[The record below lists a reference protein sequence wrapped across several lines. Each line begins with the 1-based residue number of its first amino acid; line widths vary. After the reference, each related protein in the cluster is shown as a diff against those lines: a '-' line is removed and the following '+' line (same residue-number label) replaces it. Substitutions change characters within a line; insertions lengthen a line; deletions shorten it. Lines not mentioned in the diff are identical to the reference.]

1 MTTVKDIAKI
11 LASRHKLSNAEADI
25 FMQMI
30 VEVINDGLLRDRIV
44 KIKGF
49 GTFKLQS
56 VKERSSV
63 NVNTGERVVIAEHDK
78 VTFIPD
84 KVMKDVINKPF
95 VQFETVVVSEESLL
109 SGEDVEMDIE
119 ADVEEEKQEPEL
131 IVQPLTVVE
140 DNEQTQDSPET
151 DEMAIADESDAITE
165 VPVDSVEQDDVTD
178 LEEQGTVTDEEDCD
192 DEDCYK
198 PHVRCRNM
206 FIYYGI
212 LINVVVAVIA
222 FALGYCA
229 SSLQWFERGETET
242 NVAAA
247 SEKRLPKQN
256 AALSRQHE
264 YSNMK
269 ETTGADSVKK
279 DTVQQE
285 IERSRQDNKRQNTN
299 VSAGN
304 KADGI
309 ADNSQEQPLRQY
321 DTDVRVRTGAYYIV
335 GTDKELQ
342 VKKGQTLKSISR
354 ASFGEGMECY
364 IEVYNN
370 VKTVKEGDIIKIPKL
385 KLKKKTNK

>member
-11 LASRHKLSNAEADI
+11 LASRHKLSSAEADI

-95 VQFETVVVSEESLL
+95 AQFETVVVSEESLL

-140 DNEQTQDSPET
+140 DNEQTQDSQET

-165 VPVDSVEQDDVTD
+165 VPVESVEQDDVTD
-178 LEEQGTVTDEEDCD
+178 QEEQGTVTDAEDCD

-242 NVAAA
+242 NVVAA
-247 SEKRLPKQN
+247 SEKRLSKQN

-269 ETTGADSVKK
+269 ETTGVDSVKK

-299 VSAGN
+299 VSADN

-309 ADNSQEQPLRQY
+309 ADNSQEQPLKQY

-335 GTDKELQ
+335 GTDKELR

>member
-11 LASRHKLSNAEADI
+11 LANRHKLSNAEADI

-78 VTFIPD
+78 VTFTPD
-84 KVMKDVINKPF
+84 KVMKDVVNKPF
-95 VQFETVVVSEESLL
+95 AQFETVVVSEEGLL

-119 ADVEEEKQEPEL
+119 ADVEEDKQEPDV
-131 IVQPLTVVE
+131 IVQPLPVVE
-140 DNEQTQDSPET
+140 DKEPVQDIPEP
-151 DEMAIADESDAITE
+151 DEAVIADESDAIAE
-165 VPVDSVEQDDVTD
+165 APVGSMEQTDVT
-178 LEEQGTVTDEEDCD
+178 EHEAQETITDTEDYD

-198 PHVRCRNM
+198 PHARCRNM

-229 SSLQWFERGETET
+229 SSLQWFERGETAT
-242 NVAAA
+242 SVVAAY
-247 SEKRLPKQN
+247 EKRLPKQN
-256 AALSRQHE
+256 AAQSRQE
-264 YSNMK
+264 IK
-269 ETTGADSVKK
+269 TL
-279 DTVQQE
+279 QQE
-285 IERSRQDNKRQNTN
+285 NKRQNIN
-299 VSAGN
+299 ASAEN
-304 KADGI
+304 KADSM
-309 ADNSQEQPLRQY
+309 ADKSQEQPLKQY
-321 DTDVRVRTGAYYIV
+321 DTDARVRTGAYYIV
-335 GTDKELQ
+335 GTDKELR

-354 ASFGEGMECY
+354 AYFGEGMECY
-364 IEVYNN
+364 VEVYNN
-370 VKTVKEGDIIKIPKL
+370 IKTVKEGDIIKIPKL
-385 KLKKKTNK
+385 KLKKKINK

>member
-1 MTTVKDIAKI
+1 M
-11 LASRHKLSNAEADI
+11 SNAEADI

>member
-11 LASRHKLSNAEADI
+11 LANRHKLSNAEADI

-78 VTFIPD
+78 VTFVPD

-95 VQFETVVVSEESLL
+95 AQFETVVVSEEGLL

-119 ADVEEEKQEPEL
+119 ADVEEDKQEPEVIASL
-131 IVQPLTVVE
+131 LPVVE
-140 DNEQTQDSPET
+140 GKAPAQDRPET
-151 DEMAIADESDAITE
+151 DEVVIADESDVIAEAPVESMEHTDMTEHDEQESIT
-165 VPVDSVEQDDVTD
+165 DA
-178 LEEQGTVTDEEDCD
+178 EDYD
-192 DEDCYK
+192 DEDCHK

-212 LINVVVAVIA
+212 LINVIVAVIA

-229 SSLQWFERGETET
+229 SSLQWFGRGETET
-242 NVAAA
+242 SVVAV
-247 SEKRLPKQN
+247 SEKRQPKQN
-256 AALSRQHE
+256 VAQSRQHV
-264 YSNMK
+264 YSDMK
-269 ETTGADSVKK
+269 ETTVADSVKK
-279 DTVQQE
+279 ATVQQE
-285 IERSRQDNKRQNTN
+285 VEKSQQENKQQNMN
-299 VSAGN
+299 VSAEN
-304 KADGI
+304 KAEGI
-309 ADNSQEQPLRQY
+309 ADKSQEQPLTQY
-321 DTDVRVRTGAYYIV
+321 DTDARVRTGAYYIV
-335 GTDKELQ
+335 GTDKELR

-354 ASFGEGMECY
+354 ACFGEGMECY

-370 VKTVKEGDIIKIPKL
+370 IKTVKEGDIIKIPKL
-385 KLKKKTNK
+385 KLKKKINK